1 MRQIRLTL
9 IRAEPWTRHFARGI
23 HLLFFGLFIA
33 SCGGGNDDSM
43 RPSPIL
49 GSNATLASLS
59 INGADLDPAFD
70 SSVTDYTAAV
80 GFAAKSTQVTATAED
95 VSANVSVNGTAVNSG
110 VASDSI
116 PLDVG
121 TNTITVNVT
130 AEDGTTT
137 QTYTVVV
144 VRQKAPAFAQTAYVK
159 ASDTGVF
166 DEFGKS
172 VALSADGST
181 MAVGADDG
189 ISDLLFEAIDAK
201 SKVGVSLTGDVH
213 VFTRDSGGTWAQQAY
228 ITASNPDY
236 PDFFGSSVALSADG
250 TTLAVGAWGESS
262 ATTGVNGDETDNSA
276 WQSGAAYVFTRDSGG
291 TWIQQAYIKASNID
305 KGDEFGR
312 SVTLSAD
319 GATLA
324 VGATG
329 ESSGRD
335 SGAAYVFTRDSGGTW
350 TQQAYIKASN
360 TDKGDRFGSSVALSA
375 DGTTL
380 AVGAW
385 GESSAAIGVNGDGTD
400 NTAPR
405 SGAAYVFIR
414 DSEGVWTQQA
424 YIKASN
430 TDSVDFFGQSVA
442 LSANGATLAVS
453 ASFED
458 SAAIGVNGDETD
470 NTAPESGAAYLFT
483 RDSGGTWTQQAYIKA
498 SNTDSGD
505 WFGQS
510 VALSADGATLAVSA
524 TFEDSA
530 AIGVNGDET
539 DNSARA
545 SGAAYVF
552 TRDSD
557 GVWTQ
562 QAYVKASNTDQGD
575 RFGWSVALSANGAT
589 LAVGATGESSAVT
602 GVNGDETDN
611 TVSESGAAYVFEL

>member
-95 VSANVSVNGTAVNSG
+95 VSANISVNGTAVNSG

-144 VRQKAPAFAQTAYVK
+144 VRQSAPAFAQKAYVK

-166 DEFGKS
+166 DWFGKS

-201 SKVGVSLTGDVH
+201 SKVGISLTGDVH
-213 VFTRDSGGTWAQQAY
+213 VFTHDSGGTWAQQAY
-228 ITASNPDY
+228 ITASNAGY

-262 ATTGVNGDETDNSA
+262 ATTGVNGDGTDNSA

-291 TWIQQAYIKASNID
+291 TWIQQAYIKASNTASED
-305 KGDEFGR
+305 WFGW

-329 ESSGRD
+329 ESSGRA
-335 SGAAYVFTRDSGGTW
+335 SGAAYV
-350 TQQAYIKASN
+350 
-360 TDKGDRFGSSVALSA
+360 
-375 DGTTL
+375 
-380 AVGAW
+380 
-385 GESSAAIGVNGDGTD
+385 
-400 NTAPR
+400 
-405 SGAAYVFIR
+405 
-414 DSEGVWTQQA
+414 
-424 YIKASN
+424 
-430 TDSVDFFGQSVA
+430 
-442 LSANGATLAVS
+442 
-453 ASFED
+453 
-458 SAAIGVNGDETD
+458 
-470 NTAPESGAAYLFT
+470 FT

>member
-1 MRQIRLTL
+1 MRQIWITR
-9 IRAEPWTRHFARGI
+9 IRPEPWTRHFARGI
-23 HLLFFGLFIA
+23 PLLFFGLFIA

-144 VRQKAPAFAQTAYVK
+144 VRQSAPAFAQKAYVK

-166 DEFGKS
+166 DWFGKS

-189 ISDLLFEAIDAK
+189 ISDLLFEAIEAK
-201 SKVGVSLTGDVH
+201 SKVGISLTGDVH
-213 VFTRDSGGTWAQQAY
+213 VFTHDSGGTWAQQAY
-228 ITASNPDY
+228 ITASNADY
-236 PDFFGSSVALSADG
+236 PDLFGSSVALSADG

-262 ATTGVNGDETDNSA
+262 ATTGVNGDGTDNSA
-276 WQSGAAYVFTRDSGG
+276 WQSGAAYVFTRDGGG
-291 TWIQQAYIKASNID
+291 T
-305 KGDEFGR
+305 
-312 SVTLSAD
+312 
-319 GATLA
+319 
-324 VGATG
+324 
-329 ESSGRD
+329 
-335 SGAAYVFTRDSGGTW
+335 
-350 TQQAYIKASN
+350 
-360 TDKGDRFGSSVALSA
+360 
-375 DGTTL
+375 
-380 AVGAW
+380 
-385 GESSAAIGVNGDGTD
+385 
-400 NTAPR
+400 
-405 SGAAYVFIR
+405 
-414 DSEGVWTQQA
+414 
-424 YIKASN
+424 
-430 TDSVDFFGQSVA
+430 
-442 LSANGATLAVS
+442 
-453 ASFED
+453 
-458 SAAIGVNGDETD
+458 
-470 NTAPESGAAYLFT
+470 
-483 RDSGGTWTQQAYIKA
+483 
-498 SNTDSGD
+498 
-505 WFGQS
+505 
-510 VALSADGATLAVSA
+510 
-524 TFEDSA
+524 
-530 AIGVNGDET
+530 
-539 DNSARA
+539 
-545 SGAAYVF
+545 
-552 TRDSD
+552 
-557 GVWTQ
+557 WTQ

-602 GVNGDETDN
+602 GVNGDETDS